1 MGVLIIWITILK
13 KSIVNLRSK
22 KEDLEAEISTIKK
35 KEKVYNILKECIAHV
50 NIEKT
55 EYMEDESDSI
65 KTMNPKDPK
74 SQNYRSLLLEP
85 LRDYERIND
94 PVIRGL
100 LDFL

>member
-1 MGVLIIWITILK
+1 
-13 KSIVNLRSK
+13 
-22 KEDLEAEISTIKK
+22 
-35 KEKVYNILKECIAHV
+35 
-50 NIEKT
+50 
-55 EYMEDESDSI
+55 MEDESDSI